1 MNILELRA
9 SSQELNS
16 PWGKAI
22 RNETLEN
29 WFKVC
34 TVLETLGML
43 PGTHLVKLLCA
54 FANPVQP
61 PDRMSPKFHQTSVG
75 TAVECVL
82 FAYFKLM
89 RPPAQYTFSVINENI
104 KFIELEYFSPLK
116 FLIEIFHLIQSCL
129 EIQSKYKMKKN
140 IFLEFVKL

>member
-1 MNILELRA
+1 MKHL
-9 SSQELNS
+9 
-16 PWGKAI
+16 KAGLKCGQCW
-22 RNETLEN
+22 RLLACCQAHN
-29 WFKVC
+29 
-34 TVLETLGML
+34 
-43 PGTHLVKLLCA
+43 LVKLLCA
-54 FANPVQP
+54 FANPIQP

-89 RPPAQYTFSVINENI
+89 RPPAQCTFSVINENV

-116 FLIEIFHLIQSCL
+116 FLTEIFHLIQSCL
-129 EIQSKYKMKKN
+129 EIQSKMKKN